1 MSKYDPLWNYV
12 KERNQSEYKLSFEE
26 YLENK

>member
-1 MSKYDPLWNYV
+1 MSKYEPFMEYV
-12 KERNQSEYKLSFEE
+12 KERNRDEYKLSFEE

>member
-1 MSKYDPLWNYV
+1 MSKYEPFMNYV
-12 KERNQSEYKLSFEE
+12 KERNQNEYKLSFEE